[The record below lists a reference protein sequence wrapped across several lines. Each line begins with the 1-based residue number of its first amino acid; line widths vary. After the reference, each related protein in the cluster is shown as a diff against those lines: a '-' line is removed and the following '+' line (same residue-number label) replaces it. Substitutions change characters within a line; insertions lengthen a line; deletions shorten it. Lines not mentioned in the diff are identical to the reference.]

1 MKRTSSSWN
10 YYQEPDAYL
19 CKLSFFSILLFFR
32 WRTELEMY
40 IQEKSK
46 KKKTFIEKCIDKL
59 FDLCRVQF

>member
-10 YYQEPDAYL
+10 YYQEPDASL
-19 CKLSFFSILLFFR
+19 CTLSLFSILLFFR
-32 WRTELEMY
+32 WTTELEMY

-46 KKKTFIEKCIDKL
+46 KKKFIEKCIDKL